1 MEHRHPDSLDSPS
14 GKRSYV
20 GGLAIASAIR
30 GGEDGPGGGGGTM
43 SLLADHNMPFA
54 AALLLMVMLAIAQAA
69 GLGGFEADADGDLDG
84 GGDVGPMD
92 GLLTVIGIGRLP
104 FMMWLALFLLLFA
117 AIGVG
122 LQSLAASLAGGP
134 LDVLLASVL
143 GGVAA
148 LPVAG
153 ALARP
158 IAAVMPKDETTAITT
173 DALVGRRARIS
184 TGWAN
189 ARSAVSEP
197 RRYPSPCS
205 SRSTFTSQPCCP
217 AAISTFSRSR
227 RSRTAEARLRARNST
242 QPDLSWDWKNLR
254 SRLLPGP
261 SGARPRLALRSMN
274 SR

>member
-1 MEHRHPDSLDSPS
+1 
-14 GKRSYV
+14 
-20 GGLAIASAIR
+20 
-30 GGEDGPGGGGGTM
+30 M

-92 GLLTVIGIGRLP
+92 GLLSVIGIGRLP

-184 TGWAN
+184 TGWAKAGSP
-189 ARSAVSEP
+189 ARATVHDRHGQLHNVMVEP
-197 RRYPSPCS
+197 HESGSQFAEGDEVLLVRREDETFYAIALQDRQLSPAGY
-205 SRSTFTSQPCCP
+205 TEF
-217 AAISTFSRSR
+217 R
-227 RSRTAEARLRARNST
+227 RGFEWTT
-242 QPDLSWDWKNLR
+242 
-254 SRLLPGP
+254 
-261 SGARPRLALRSMN
+261 
-274 SR
+274 